1 MRSFYGNSSVGRAS
15 VSKTEGRGFESSFP
29 CKFEIVMKKIINYCK
44 DSWEEL
50 AHKTTWPT
58 RQELTHSALV
68 VLVAS
73 IIIALL
79 VFAMDKVFQFVMTS
93 IYPS

>member
-1 MRSFYGNSSVGRAS
+1 
-15 VSKTEGRGFESSFP
+15 
-29 CKFEIVMKKIINYCK
+29 MKKIINYCK

>member
-1 MRSFYGNSSVGRAS
+1 
-15 VSKTEGRGFESSFP
+15 
-29 CKFEIVMKKIINYCK
+29 MKKIINYCK

-73 IIIALL
+73 IIIALI

>member
-1 MRSFYGNSSVGRAS
+1 
-15 VSKTEGRGFESSFP
+15 
-29 CKFEIVMKKIINYCK
+29 MKKIINYCK

-73 IIIALL
+73 IIIALM